1 MVCSVKNRRHKFTW
15 FLGLSYKA
23 MKPEGNIK
31 LIRVQSENGE
41 PVKKEATFDDII
53 MLVFFLNQDPR
64 CKDSRYKVGQ
74 RLFVGKDSP
83 PQRCVLYLFDKRW
96 TLNCNPWNSKTVSG
110 DGKLFDDSRIWFD
123 NSDSPIN
130 AVFYQKIC
138 FWFWNGFL
146 SSHNAHF
153 TRFCI

>member
-1 MVCSVKNRRHKFTW
+1 MVTSAKNDGKNNVI
-15 FLGLSYKA
+15 LGLSYKA

-64 CKDSRYKVGQ
+64 CKDSRYKVGN

-83 PQRCVLYLFDKRW
+83 PQRCTFI
-96 TLNCNPWNSKTVSG
+96 S
-110 DGKLFDDSRIWFD
+110 F
-123 NSDSPIN
+123 
-130 AVFYQKIC
+130 
-138 FWFWNGFL
+138 
-146 SSHNAHF
+146 
-153 TRFCI
+153 

>member
-1 MVCSVKNRRHKFTW
+1 
-15 FLGLSYKA
+15 

-83 PQRCVLYLFDKRW
+83 PRCTFLYLFEARM
-96 TLNCNPWNSKTVSG
+96 TLNGNP
-110 DGKLFDDSRIWFD
+110 
-123 NSDSPIN
+123 
-130 AVFYQKIC
+130 
-138 FWFWNGFL
+138 
-146 SSHNAHF
+146 
-153 TRFCI
+153 

>member
-1 MVCSVKNRRHKFTW
+1 
-15 FLGLSYKA
+15 

-83 PQRCVLYLFDKRW
+83 PLCFLYLFETRW
-96 TLNCNPWNSKTVSG
+96 TLNGNP
-110 DGKLFDDSRIWFD
+110 
-123 NSDSPIN
+123 
-130 AVFYQKIC
+130 
-138 FWFWNGFL
+138 
-146 SSHNAHF
+146 
-153 TRFCI
+153 

>member
-1 MVCSVKNRRHKFTW
+1 
-15 FLGLSYKA
+15 

-53 MLVFFLNQDPR
+53 MLVFFLNQDPK

-83 PQRCVLYLFDKRW
+83 PQRCFLYPFETRQ
-96 TLNCNPWNSKTVSG
+96 TLNGNP
-110 DGKLFDDSRIWFD
+110 
-123 NSDSPIN
+123 
-130 AVFYQKIC
+130 
-138 FWFWNGFL
+138 
-146 SSHNAHF
+146 
-153 TRFCI
+153 